1 MQRLLSLTAAL
12 ALLAGAAQA
21 QTVTPGEQFMTQWD
35 LDGNG
40 EVSLAEAREQRGNI
54 FDMFDTD
61 SNGSYSE
68 EEIKGMDEHK
78 LAQLEAG
85 MGPGHQMPDGMTPP
99 AGRGP
104 GKGPGN
110 GQGMGPGRQQGAV
123 GQGLTRPAED
133 GLRMFDANRDGTITR
148 DEFIAGT
155 DVWFAMRDR
164 NRDGVLTTADFGR
177 GN

>member
-1 MQRLLSLTAAL
+1 MHRLLSLSAAL

-21 QTVTPGEQFMTQWD
+21 QTILPGDQFMTQWD

-40 EVSLAEAREQRGNI
+40 QVTRAEAREQRGNI
-54 FDMFDTD
+54 FDMFDAD
-61 SNGSYSE
+61 SNGRYSE
-68 EEIKGMDEHK
+68 DEIKGMDEHK

-85 MGPGHQMPDGMTPP
+85 MGPGHQMPAGMTPP

-110 GQGMGPGRQQGAV
+110 GQGMG
-123 GQGLTRPAED
+123 QGLTRPAEG
-133 GLRMFDANRDGTITR
+133 GLRMFDANQDGTVTR
-148 DEFIAGT
+148 DEFVAGT
-155 DVWFAMRDR
+155 DGWFTMRDR

-177 GN
+177 RN

>member
-1 MQRLLSLTAAL
+1 MHRLLSLSAAL

-21 QTVTPGEQFMTQWD
+21 QTILPGDQFMTQWD

-40 EVSLAEAREQRGNI
+40 QVTRAEAREQRGNI
-54 FDMFDTD
+54 FDMFDTHG
-61 SNGSYSE
+61 NGRYSE
-68 EEIKGMDEHK
+68 DEIRGIDEHK

-85 MGPGHQMPDGMTPP
+85 MGPGHQMPAGMTPP

-110 GQGMGPGRQQGAV
+110 GQGMGPG
-123 GQGLTRPAED
+123 LTRPTED
-133 GLRMFDANRDGTITR
+133 GLRMFDANQDGSVTR
-148 DEFIAGT
+148 DEFVAGT
-155 DVWFAMRDR
+155 DGWFAMRDR

>member
-1 MQRLLSLTAAL
+1 MHRLLSLSAAL

-21 QTVTPGEQFMTQWD
+21 QTVLPGDQFMTQWD

-40 EVSLAEAREQRGNI
+40 QVTRAEAREQRGNI

-61 SNGSYSE
+61 GNGRYSE
-68 EEIKGMDEHK
+68 DEIKGIDEHK

-85 MGPGHQMPDGMTPP
+85 MGPGHQLPAGMTPP

-110 GQGMGPGRQQGAV
+110 GQGMGPG
-123 GQGLTRPAED
+123 LTRPAED
-133 GLRMFDANRDGTITR
+133 GLRMFDANRDGSVTR
-148 DEFIAGT
+148 DEFVAGT

>member
-1 MQRLLSLTAAL
+1 MHRLLSLSAAL

-21 QTVTPGEQFMTQWD
+21 QTVLPGDQFMTQWD

-40 EVSLAEAREQRGNI
+40 QVTRAEAREQRGNS

-61 SNGSYSE
+61 GNGRYSE
-68 EEIKGMDEHK
+68 DEIKGIDEHK

-85 MGPGHQMPDGMTPP
+85 MGPGHQMPAGMTPP

-110 GQGMGPGRQQGAV
+110 GQGMGPG
-123 GQGLTRPAED
+123 LTRPAED
-133 GLRMFDANRDGTITR
+133 GLRMFDANQDGTVTR
-148 DEFIAGT
+148 DEFVAGT
-155 DVWFAMRDR
+155 DGWFAMRDR

>member
-1 MQRLLSLTAAL
+1 MHRLLSLSAAL

-21 QTVTPGEQFMTQWD
+21 QTVIPGDQFMTQWD

-40 EVSLAEAREQRGNI
+40 QVTLAEAREQRGNI
-54 FDMFDTD
+54 FDMFDAD
-61 SNGSYSE
+61 GNGRYSE
-68 EEIKGMDEHK
+68 DEIKGIDEHK
-78 LAQLEAG
+78 LAQIEAG
-85 MGPGHQMPDGMTPP
+85 MGPGHQMPAGMTPP

-110 GQGMGPGRQQGAV
+110 GQGMGPG
-123 GQGLTRPAED
+123 LTRPAED
-133 GLRMFDANRDGTITR
+133 GLRMFDANQDGTLTR
-148 DEFIAGT
+148 DEFVAGT
-155 DVWFAMRDR
+155 DGWFAMRDR

>member
-1 MQRLLSLTAAL
+1 MHRLLSLSAAL

-21 QTVTPGEQFMTQWD
+21 QTVLPGDQFMTQWD

-40 EVSLAEAREQRGNI
+40 QVTRAEAREQRGNI

-61 SNGSYSE
+61 GNGSYSE
-68 EEIKGMDEHK
+68 DEIRGIDEHK

-85 MGPGHQMPDGMTPP
+85 MGPGHQMPAGMTPP
-99 AGRGP
+99 AGRSP

-110 GQGMGPGRQQGAV
+110 GQGMGP
-123 GQGLTRPAED
+123 GLTRPAED
-133 GLRMFDANRDGTITR
+133 GLRMFDANQDGSVTR
-148 DEFIAGT
+148 DEFVAGT
-155 DVWFAMRDR
+155 DGWFAMRDR

>member
-1 MQRLLSLTAAL
+1 MHRLLSLSAVL

-21 QTVTPGEQFMTQWD
+21 QTILPGDQFMTQWD

-40 EVSLAEAREQRGNI
+40 QVTRAEAREQRGNI
-54 FDMFDTD
+54 FDMFDAD
-61 SNGSYSE
+61 SNGRYSE
-68 EEIKGMDEHK
+68 DEIKGMDEHK

-85 MGPGHQMPDGMTPP
+85 MGPGHQMPAGMTPP

-110 GQGMGPGRQQGAV
+110 GQGM

-133 GLRMFDANRDGTITR
+133 GLRMFDANRDGTVTR